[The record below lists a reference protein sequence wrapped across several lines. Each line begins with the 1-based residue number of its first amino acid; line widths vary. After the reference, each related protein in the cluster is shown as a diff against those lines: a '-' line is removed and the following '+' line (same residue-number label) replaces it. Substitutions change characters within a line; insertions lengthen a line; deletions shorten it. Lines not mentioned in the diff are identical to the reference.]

1 MKNKTTNFERLTVTI
16 PEYLLEKFRRYC
28 EDNAIN
34 MSAKIAKLIE
44 KEIQ

>member
-1 MKNKTTNFERLTVTI
+1 MENKKNKFERLTVTI
-16 PEYLLEKFRRYC
+16 PEDLLEKFRKYC

-44 KEIQ
+44 KEMQ